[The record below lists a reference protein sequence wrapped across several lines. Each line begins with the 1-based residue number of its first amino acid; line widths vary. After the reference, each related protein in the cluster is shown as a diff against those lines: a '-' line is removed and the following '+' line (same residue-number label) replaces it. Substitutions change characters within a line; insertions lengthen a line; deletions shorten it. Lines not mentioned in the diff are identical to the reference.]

1 MLKKALFSLLTVT
14 VVAILVLPVAAQGNL
29 LRDPGFEGTYTN
41 RGRADFNV
49 PEAWGVWFTEQP
61 RTETW
66 MNLQPVA
73 FPHNGPGPDPVEGR
87 HAFNFN
93 KGFATYTAA
102 IYQQVAVPQGENVT
116 GSAYGQLHTCNLAP
130 NTTTCGSAI
139 ESGAYMRVGIDP
151 NGGTNPYDSD
161 VVWSANAMPHDRWE
175 NITVSA
181 TATGPQVTLF
191 LFTTQAWPAELNSSY
206 WDASSLSIGGAG
218 GVATGGNPAQPA
230 ATPIPTAP
238 PVASFVNR
246 QPPQADGSIIH
257 TVQPGD
263 TLDAIAFAYGV
274 TRQELLDMNPE
285 LGNGRFLLVGQQ
297 IMVQPPGS
305 VDAATPEVTAS
316 VPELPDTSGVSPV
329 PETSSSSSFN
339 LLESMRILPDG
350 SIAYIVQEGDTPETI
365 AAAASTTI
373 EDLLALNNFES
384 ADEFVVGEEIV
395 VRPPPGDVTN
405 FGPTITDVEVTDEP
419 IALVEP
425 ELETTPELVSPADN
439 AVVEETETTELTP
452 QNAPPAPLISITNGV
467 VPAMD
472 VADMPAQVCVLVF
485 NDVNQ
490 NRLQEVGESMLAG
503 GAVMLIKDNELF
515 DDYTTTGENEPFC
528 FSDLPE
534 GDYLISAFS
543 PEGFGL
549 TTPAQLLVRPA
560 PGWTINVAF
569 GAAEGVS
576 PQIAPF
582 DVPAEETDAAG
593 KLPSSKLGADDP
605 LTNNLS
611 YFAFGLA
618 GMVVLVGG
626 AATLVMRAR

>member
-1 MLKKALFSLLTVT
+1 MLKKALLCLFLAAVT
-14 VVAILVLPVAAQGNL
+14 AVLVLPVAAQGNL

-49 PEAWGVWFTEQP
+49 PEAWGVWYTEQP

-73 FPHNGPGPDPVEGR
+73 FPHNGPGPDPVEGN

-116 GSAYGQLHTCNLAP
+116 GSAQGQLHTCNLAP
-130 NTTTCGSAI
+130 NSTTCGSAI
-139 ESGAYMRVGIDP
+139 ESGAFMRVGIDP
-151 NGGTNPYDSD
+151 NGGTNPFDSD
-161 VVWSANAMPHDRWE
+161 IVWSNNAMPHDRWE
-175 NITVSA
+175 NIVVSA
-181 TATGPQVTLF
+181 TSTGPQVTLF
-191 LFTTQAWPAELNSSY
+191 LFTTQLWPAELNSSY
-206 WDASSLSIGGAG
+206 WDAASLTIGGAG
-218 GVATGGNPAQPA
+218 GAVSGSPSQPA

-246 QPPQADGSIIH
+246 QPPQPDGSIIH

-263 TLDAIAFAYGV
+263 TLDAIGFAYGV
-274 TRQELLDMNPE
+274 TRQELLDMNSA

-305 VDAATPEVTAS
+305 VEAITPEVTS
-316 VPELPDTSGVSPV
+316 PSLDVPVVSGTPPV
-329 PETSSSSSFN
+329 PDAANNAAFN

-350 SIAYIVQEGDTPETI
+350 SIAYIIQDSDTPETI
-365 AAAASTTI
+365 SAAASTSI
-373 EDLLALNNFES
+373 EELMLLNGFTS
-384 ADEFVVGEEIV
+384 ADQFVAGEEIV
-395 VRPPPGDVTN
+395 VRPPPGGATN
-405 FGPTITDVEVTDEP
+405 FGPTSSEITAEAT
-419 IALVEP
+419 AEP
-425 ELETTPELVSPADN
+425 EAEATPPLDLPNSQTGSGLTPE
-439 AVVEETETTELTP
+439 
-452 QNAPPAPLISITNGV
+452 NAPPAPLISITNGV

-472 VADMPAQVCVLVF
+472 VANMPAQVCVLVF
-485 NDVNQ
+485 NDANQ
-490 NRLQEVGESMLAG
+490 NRLQEVGESLLAG
-503 GAVMLIKDNELF
+503 GAVMLIKDDQLF
-515 DDYTTTGENEPFC
+515 DDYTTTGENEPHC
-528 FSDLPE
+528 FSDLPD

-549 TTPAQLLVRPA
+549 TTPSQLLVRPA

-582 DVPAEETDAAG
+582 DVPATPEDTGAAG
-593 KLPSSKLGADDP
+593 KISPSKLNADNP
-605 LTNNLS
+605 LINNLS

-618 GMVVLVGG
+618 GVVVLVGSSV
-626 AATLVMRAR
+626 TLVMKAR

>member
-1 MLKKALFSLLTVT
+1 MLKKALLSLLALTVLT
-14 VVAILVLPVAAQGNL
+14 MLVLPVTAQGNL

-130 NTTTCGSAI
+130 GSTTCGSAI

-151 NGGTNPYDSD
+151 NGGTNPFDSD
-161 VVWSANAMPHDRWE
+161 VVWSGNAMPHDRWE
-175 NITVSA
+175 NIVVSA

-191 LFTTQAWPAELNSSY
+191 LFTTQMWPAELNSSY

-218 GVATGGNPAQPA
+218 GVAAGGNPAQPA

-238 PVASFVNR
+238 PVASFVTT

-263 TLDAIAFAYGV
+263 TLDAIAFAYGT
-274 TRQELLDMNPE
+274 TRQQLLDMNPE

-297 IMVQPPGS
+297 LLVQPPGS
-305 VDAATPEVTAS
+305 VEQPTEEVPAPTLE
-316 VPELPDTSGVSPV
+316 VPDTSGSSPV
-329 PETSSSSSFN
+329 PETSGSAPFN

-350 SIAYIVQEGDTPETI
+350 SVAYIVQEGDTPESI

-373 EDLLALNNFES
+373 EDLLALNGFAS
-384 ADEFVVGEEIV
+384 AAELVAGEEIV
-395 VRPPPGDVTN
+395 VRPPPGGATN
-405 FGPTITDVEVTDEP
+405 FGPTISEEVTAEP
-419 IALVEP
+419 VELVEP
-425 ELETTPELVSPADN
+425 EVEATPALDIPSDGTTAEETTN
-439 AVVEETETTELTP
+439 LTP
-452 QNAPPAPLISITNGV
+452 ENAPPAPLISITNGV

-490 NRLQEVGESMLAG
+490 NRLQEVGEAMLAG
-503 GAVMLIKDNELF
+503 GAVMLIKDNQLF
-515 DDYTTTGENEPFC
+515 DDYTTTGENEPYC

-549 TTPAQLLVRPA
+549 TTPSQLLVRPA
-560 PGWTINVAF
+560 PGWIINVAF

-582 DVPAEETDAAG
+582 DVPATPEGDGASG
-593 KLPSSKLGADDP
+593 KIASSKLNADNP
-605 LTNNLS
+605 LMNNLS

-618 GMVVLVGG
+618 GIVVLVGG
-626 AATLVMRAR
+626 SVTLVMRAR